1 MHTTNTT
8 AVPEVTLSVS
18 PATDI
23 YYTLD
28 GTQASASST
37 RYTGP
42 ITLTETTTINAYAKN
57 EVGETRTAFTYTKTD
72 LPVEDKWHAYFS
84 NTDNWPT
91 VNAYCWD
98 DNHTGDNA
106 FSGAW
111 PGKTLTETLEW
122 KGKSLYHYALTL
134 PAEGL
139 KNPMIIFNGNGQ
151 TKNLKLENNAI
162 YDCSGNIVGT
172 YSATG
177 VSDIRGEYGIKVF
190 AEGGQLVV
198 YADKDCTVQAV
209 KIDGTVRTLPV
220 TAGYNY
226 YELPKGFYIEANT
239 KVVI

>member
-1 MHTTNTT
+1 
-8 AVPEVTLSVS
+8 
-18 PATDI
+18 
-23 YYTLD
+23 
-28 GTQASASST
+28 
-37 RYTGP
+37 
-42 ITLTETTTINAYAKN
+42 
-57 EVGETRTAFTYTKTD
+57 
-72 LPVEDKWHAYFS
+72 
-84 NTDNWPT
+84 
-91 VNAYCWD
+91 
-98 DNHTGDNA
+98 
-106 FSGAW
+106 
-111 PGKTLTETLEW
+111 
-122 KGKSLYHYALTL
+122 
-134 PAEGL
+134 
-139 KNPMIIFNGNGQ
+139 MIIFNGNGQ

-226 YELPKGFYIEANT
+226 YELPKGFYIVANT